1 MPAFETMSLPAE
13 PSGVAPDGMDVRPLL
28 ALAGGS
34 VAHFELPAGRVS
46 RAVAHRTVEEVWYF
60 LGGSGRMWRRQ
71 DGREEVVGIS
81 AGVCLTI
88 PLGTAFQFRSEGQAP
103 LAVVVVTMPPWPGE
117 QEAVIVAGIWAPT
130 V

>member
-1 MPAFETMSLPAE
+1 MPAFETMSLPE
-13 PSGVAPDGMDVRPLL
+13 QPSGVAPDGMDVRPLL

>member
-1 MPAFETMSLPAE
+1 MSLPAA

-34 VAHFELPAGRVS
+34 VAHFELPPGRVS

-60 LGGSGRMWRRQ
+60 LGGSGRMWRSQ
-71 DGREEVVGIS
+71 DGREEEVGIE
-81 AGVCLTI
+81 AGVCLDI
-88 PLGTAFQFRSEGQAP
+88 PLGTAFQFRSEGGSP

-117 QEAVIVAGIWAPT
+117 HEAFVVHGPWAPT